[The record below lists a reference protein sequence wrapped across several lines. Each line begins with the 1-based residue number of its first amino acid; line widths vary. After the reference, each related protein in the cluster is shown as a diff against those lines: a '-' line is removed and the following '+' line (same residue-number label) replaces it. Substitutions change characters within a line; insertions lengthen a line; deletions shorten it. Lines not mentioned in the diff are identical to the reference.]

1 MDRIRALIVD
11 DEPLARDKIKKHL
24 ETHPEVVV
32 VGECG
37 DGRSAVSA
45 VRKLSPH
52 LLFLDVQMPGI
63 DGFGVLEAL
72 DGDRVPTVVFV
83 TAYDKYALRA
93 FDVHALDYLLKP
105 FDRERFDKAL
115 GRAMRQVRSDRT
127 AAVEQRLMALLQDLK
142 AGEPGAGNE
151 RYVDRL
157 VVKTGGRVI
166 FLGAVEIDWIEAQ
179 GNYVRLHVGKD
190 SYLMRETMTGI
201 EARLR
206 PREFVRIHRSYIV
219 RIDRIREMQPW
230 SHGEYVLVLKDGSQ
244 LTSSRG
250 YRGQVGR
257 LLGVGGGEDNT
268 SA

>member
-1 MDRIRALIVD
+1 MMG
-11 DEPLARDKIKKHL
+11 L
-24 ETHPEVVV
+24 EEFP
-32 VGECG
+32 
-37 DGRSAVSA
+37 S
-45 VRKLSPH
+45 
-52 LLFLDVQMPGI
+52 
-63 DGFGVLEAL
+63 
-72 DGDRVPTVVFV
+72 
-83 TAYDKYALRA
+83 
-93 FDVHALDYLLKP
+93 
-105 FDRERFDKAL
+105 
-115 GRAMRQVRSDRT
+115 
-127 AAVEQRLMALLQDLK
+127 
-142 AGEPGAGNE
+142 AGNE

-206 PREFVRIHRSYIV
+206 PREFARIHRSYIV

-257 LLGVGGGEDNT
+257 LLGVGSGEQNT